1 MRHHFTKI
9 GACFAAALMLALG
22 SCTMER
28 EGERPLQYG
37 ESQVLSVSFPGRT
50 LAGGST
56 RSLRAGTIAAADYE
70 KSLQKDHIFFYVFED
85 EGGQPGRLKRIEP
98 VTELAAGDV
107 ETGVTGKV
115 FFRDAGTFHVV
126 PTANLRLTK
135 EERDA
140 LLGKTFAEVSKTLI
154 TQVAGEPDWFP
165 MAGEPVKVE
174 TATLGTSAGSLRFD
188 LERLTARI
196 DLVNETS
203 TANGG
208 RFEITGARLIKATR
222 REAGKTIR
230 VGGDIDRSFLMKGQ
244 TPALKVGDPTYG
256 AVALNAR
263 IWVDRDPVKNTNPD
277 EMKMQLYTYE
287 NEPGELAIE
296 VKGTFEGKPAEFTLQ
311 FPPAVKRNTL
321 YRVALRNPKTT
332 DVPIVDPNNPT
343 IEPAIRAI
351 DWEEGGVSTIE
362 PTQDTTKPVI
372 TFFDASTATGAAA
385 PATHTA
391 TYTTGTEIGTIRS
404 VSLKDDN
411 AYTMKLTLKSKG
423 AEPMVLVTKAD
434 APWISVAP
442 LGKAVISSEGLE
454 QSYIVTFGKNVDLYS
469 RSAVLEVQNRYF
481 PDKVTPRTIQVTQPA
496 AATSMNLLAYFAN
509 ANVGELNR
517 FAAVVTEDN
526 ASSPEVRG
534 KLYQWG
540 RNVPFTYGDT
550 GITFVTTKS
559 NGNDALLWDKTKL
572 IYTEGRPHTWH
583 SFEGTKADTWESI
596 VAKATNAPDWYK
608 GTNGGDPSPAGYR
621 LPARREMTCLFP
633 RYDIAH
639 VSFSGAVDYRGVVEN
654 CLVRGASAPADFTA
668 DYYSTERNVIYALKM
683 KGGDNNSRIT
693 AFRYEYRGVKGLKVT
708 ARHLG
713 AAAAALDVKS
723 IADKAYWATNAG
735 SDVVRYL
742 PCTGDGRRGYFYS
755 IDHSYTWCSDT
766 ADKDVA
772 DMFGFDPATLLISLG
787 YSRSIALALRPVR
800 K

>member
-1 MRHHFTKI
+1 MRHHYTKI
-9 GACFAAALMLALG
+9 GACFATALMLALG

-28 EGERPLQYG
+28 EGDRPLQYG

-50 LAGGST
+50 LAGGAT

-115 FFRDAGTFHVV
+115 FFRDAGTLHVV

-135 EERDA
+135 EEQDA

-154 TQVAGEPDWFP
+154 TQLAGEPDWFP

-208 RFEITGARLIKATR
+208 RFEITGARLISATR
-222 REAGKTIR
+222 SEAGKTIW

-256 AVALNAR
+256 AVALDAR
-263 IWVDRDPVKNTNPD
+263 MWVDRDPVKNTNPD

-287 NEPGELAIE
+287 NEPGELVIE

-351 DWEEGGVSTIE
+351 DWEEGGVSTLE

-404 VSLKDDN
+404 VSLKDDK

-434 APWISVAP
+434 VPWISVAP

-496 AATSMNLLAYFAN
+496 AATSMNQLAYLAN
-509 ANVGELNR
+509 ANVDELNR

-526 ASSPEVRG
+526 VASPEARG

-540 RNVPFTYGDT
+540 RNVPFPYEET
-550 GITFVTTKS
+550 GIAVVTTKS
-559 NGNDALLWDKTKL
+559 NGNDDLLWDKTKY
-572 IYTEGRPHTWH
+572 IISEGYPQIWF
-583 SFEGTKADTWESI
+583 SFPIKNGDTWLGI
-596 VAKATNAPDWYK
+596 VSKATDAPSWYK
-608 GTNGGDPSPAGYR
+608 GTNGGDPSPVGYK
-621 LPARREMTCLFP
+621 LPMRAEMSAMFPIKMVNPNGNFSLMNVNETCQP
-633 RYDIAH
+633 H
-639 VSFSGAVDYRGVVEN
+639 GVT
-654 CLVRGASAPADFTA
+654 APADFTA
-668 DYYSTERNVIYALKM
+668 DYFSTEKNVIYALKM
-683 KGGDNNSRIT
+683 KGGDNSRIT

-723 IADKAYWATNAG
+723 IANKAYWATNAG
-735 SDVVRYL
+735 SDVVRLL
-742 PCTGDGRRGYFYS
+742 PLQGTRSWFDGRYGSASRGRGYYLGADYYFTSPLSVSQGYMGIFSNKGVTSGNS
-755 IDHSYTWCSDT
+755 I
-766 ADKDVA
+766 
-772 DMFGFDPATLLISLG
+772 
-787 YSRSIALALRPVR
+787 RPVR